1 MSTVEQ
7 LASNFRRLDQ
17 FARADTAIHRLDA
30 RAKVVVTLAFVVTV
44 ASFDRYAVSAL
55 LPLFIF
61 PIVLAALGRLPTGYL
76 VKNLALA
83 IPFALT
89 IGLFNPVFDR
99 EIVFQLGSLALSG
112 GWISCA
118 SIVLRAVL
126 TLGAA
131 LILVGVT
138 GFPGVCGALDRL
150 GMPRIL
156 AMQMLFLYRYIFVLL
171 DDVARSARALA
182 LRSCG
187 NRPRLTTVASL
198 LGFLLL
204 RSWQRAE
211 DVYTAMLARAYSGE
225 IRCRKVYRFGA
236 GEFFFVFGWLA
247 VFCMLRAYDVTHLLG
262 SLLLQYLP

>member
-1 MSTVEQ
+1 METQPQFSRRHYRRFYQ
-7 LASNFRRLDQ
+7 LARRYWHDGRHSGL
-17 FARADTAIHRLDA
+17 
-30 RAKVVVTLAFVVTV
+30 VW
-44 ASFDRYAVSAL
+44 VSRRKCYQ
-55 LPLFIF
+55 
-61 PIVLAALGRLPTGYL
+61 AA
-76 VKNLALA
+76 A
-83 IPFALT
+83 
-89 IGLFNPVFDR
+89 
-99 EIVFQLGSLALSG
+99 
-112 GWISCA
+112 
-118 SIVLRAVL
+118 
-126 TLGAA
+126 
-131 LILVGVT
+131 
-138 GFPGVCGALDRL
+138 DRL

-171 DDVARSARALA
+171 DDGARGARALA